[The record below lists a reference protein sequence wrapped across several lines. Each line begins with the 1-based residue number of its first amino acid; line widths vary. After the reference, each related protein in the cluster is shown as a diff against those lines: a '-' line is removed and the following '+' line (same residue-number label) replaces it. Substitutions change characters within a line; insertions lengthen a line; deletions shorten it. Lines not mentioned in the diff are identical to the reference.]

1 MEFLGFTTQKGESPS
16 EKNTNSS
23 ANKQKCDKNVNESLE
38 NQKVKYTLC
47 IITAIAFAIRLHNQG
62 KSELLLLQ
70 LNKDFQYDLFSPLT
84 SSRYFAVSELSGFI

>member
-70 LNKDFQYDLFSPLT
+70 LNKDFQYDLFSRIFPT
-84 SSRYFAVSELSGFI
+84 YFVTIFYRL

>member
-70 LNKDFQYDLFSPLT
+70 LNKDFQYDLFSRIFPT
-84 SSRYFAVSELSGFI
+84 YFVTIFCRL